1 MGTESETEGGT
12 ERGEERLLSTAP
24 SQGHGWEEVA
34 LPLEKSFTISRPESF
49 IFFPQT
55 WSGHDSL
62 REMFRHDLPDG
73 YTLNAAKA
81 GTSEEGGELLKSNN
95 SKGN

>member
-1 MGTESETEGGT
+1 MRQRGGKAALGCAKPRPRMGGGCT
-12 ERGEERLLSTAP
+12 PLGEKFYNIP
-24 SQGHGWEEVA
+24 
-34 LPLEKSFTISRPESF
+34 PESF

-62 REMFRHDLPDG
+62 REMFRHDLPEG